1 MQLYLRDKVSS
12 ATRPVKELRDF
23 RRVTLAPGESTRV
36 EFTLTPDKLA
46 YYDAK
51 MRYGVELGDFEV
63 MIGSSSR
70 DKDLRRA
77 VFTVK

>member
-1 MQLYLRDKVSS
+1 M
-12 ATRPVKELRDF
+12 
-23 RRVTLAPGESTRV
+23 TLAPGESTRV

-51 MRYGVELGDFEV
+51 MRYGVEPGDFEV

>member
-1 MQLYLRDKVSS
+1 M
-12 ATRPVKELRDF
+12 
-23 RRVTLAPGESTRV
+23 

-51 MRYGVELGDFEV
+51 MHYGVEPGDFEV

>member
-12 ATRPVKELRDF
+12 ATRPVKELKDF
-23 RRVTLAPGESTRV
+23 RRVTLAPGESARV

-51 MRYGVELGDFEV
+51 MHYGVEPGDFEV